1 MRALYGFSI
10 TLAVALPLGAYVYM
24 NPVPRENIV
33 VDLRGEKHVSIVLKE
48 EGFEP
53 RDIRVSRGTRVTFS
67 TTRQNKF
74 WPASNAHP
82 AHDVYPEFD
91 PLKSLEP
98 GESWSFT
105 FEKAG
110 VWGFH
115 DHVRSYFTGTV
126 HVDE

>member
-1 MRALYGFSI
+1 MRTTYGISAAL
-10 TLAVALPLGAYVYM
+10 TVAFLLGIYVYM
-24 NPVPRENIV
+24 DSVPRESI
-33 VDLRGEKHVSIVLKE
+33 VDLRGVEYVSVVLTE

-53 RDIRVSRGTRVTFS
+53 RDIQVSRGATVTFS
-67 TTRQNKF
+67 TVRQNKF

-91 PLKSLEP
+91 PMRSLEP

-105 FEKAG
+105 FDKVG

-115 DHVRSYFTGTV
+115 DHVRSYFTGTI